1 MRRATIKDIADLAG
15 VSTAAVS
22 KALNGKPD
30 VSAATRARV
39 WEAARALNYQPNSLA
54 RGLVSQRS
62 GTVGLFFLDRDTQ
75 GFSHPFAAQVISGL
89 LDTLTTRGYH
99 CVLFSTPGNPAAG
112 QEVVSYLSL
121 CRQWQVEGAAFMG
134 LRLGDPAL
142 GELAASDLPVVT
154 IDVPLDGPRATM
166 VGVDNR
172 RAQREAVTYLVGLG
186 HRRIAFVNG
195 HMQAAVSVERL
206 KGFRDG
212 MAAAGLTVL
221 DQWMIVSDFT
231 EVGGYTA
238 TRALLGQPERP
249 TAILYA
255 SDLMAMGGYRATR
268 ELGLAIPRDLS
279 IVGFDDIDQA
289 SRLDPPLTTVHQERY
304 ELGRSAARALLE
316 ALDHGR
322 STAWIQVPWW
332 IERRASCGPPI
343 A

>member
-1 MRRATIKDIADLAG
+1 MRRATIKDIAERAG

-30 VSAATRARV
+30 VSETTRARV
-39 WEAARALNYQPNSLA
+39 WEAARALDYQPNSLA
-54 RGLVSQRS
+54 RGLVSRRT
-62 GTVGLFFLDRDTQ
+62 GTVGLFFLDRDTR

-99 CVLFSTPGNPAAG
+99 CVLFSTPGNPHATGEPA
-112 QEVVSYLSL
+112 SYLSL

-134 LRLGDPAL
+134 LRLNDPAL
-142 GELAASDLPVVT
+142 RELARSELPVIT
-154 IDVPLDGPRATM
+154 IDVPLEGPRSTM

-172 RAQREAVTYLVGLG
+172 RAQREAVAYVASLG

-195 HMQAAVSVERL
+195 HLQAAVSLERL
-206 KGFRDG
+206 AGFREGLAD
-212 MAAAGLTVL
+212 AGLTGPDEWTVA
-221 DQWMIVSDFT
+221 SDFT
-231 EVGGYTA
+231 EGGGYAA
-238 TRALLGQPERP
+238 TRALLRRADRP

-255 SDLMAMGGYRATR
+255 SDLMALGGYRAAR
-268 ELGLAIPRDLS
+268 EAGLAIPRDLS

-289 SRLDPPLTTVHQERY
+289 SRMDPPLTTVHQERY

-322 STAWIQVPWW
+322 SRAWVPVPWW
-332 IERRASCGPPI
+332 LERRASCGPP
-343 A
+343 AA